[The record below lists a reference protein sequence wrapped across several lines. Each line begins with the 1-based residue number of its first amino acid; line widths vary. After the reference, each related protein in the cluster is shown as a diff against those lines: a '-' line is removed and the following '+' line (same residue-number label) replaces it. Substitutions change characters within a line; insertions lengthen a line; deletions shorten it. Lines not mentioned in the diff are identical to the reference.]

1 MKLKVLAACLAVVS
15 MLVVPG
21 AMSAQADDEARSDA
35 AAMVAEAVRMDQMFI
50 DLYNA
55 RKFEELGARYYAE
68 DAIALPPNHEPIQG
82 RAGIVEYFREARDSL
97 GEAVFDPAPLRSSV
111 SGDLVSIVVQYSG
124 HQGQL
129 RVVAHETF
137 ERQPDGSLNNIHDAF
152 GFRDPLR

>member
-68 DAIALPPNHEPIQG
+68 DAIALPPNTNRSRVAPASWSIS
-82 RAGIVEYFREARDSL
+82 AR
-97 GEAVFDPAPLRSSV
+97 PATASV
-111 SGDLVSIVVQYSG
+111 KRCSIP
-124 HQGQL
+124 H
-129 RVVAHETF
+129 
-137 ERQPDGSLNNIHDAF
+137 P
-152 GFRDPLR
+152 

>member
-1 MKLKVLAACLAVVS
+1 MKVKALAAFLAVVS

-21 AMSAQADDEARSDA
+21 AISAQADDEARSDA
-35 AAMVAEAVRMDQMFI
+35 AAMVAEATRMQQLLI
-50 DLYNA
+50 DRYNA
-55 RKFEELGARYYAE
+55 RKFEEMGAFWAE

-111 SGDLVSIVVQYSG
+111 SGDLVSIVVQYSA

>member
-1 MKLKVLAACLAVVS
+1 VKLKVLVAIMAVVPI
-15 MLVVPG
+15 LVVPG
-21 AMSAQADDEARSDA
+21 AVSAQADGEARSDA

-55 RKFEELGARYYAE
+55 RKFDEMSARYYAE

-82 RAGIVEYFREARDSL
+82 GAAIAEYFRENRDSL
-97 GEAVFDPAPLRSSV
+97 GEAEFSGAPLSSSA
-111 SGDLVSIVVQYSG
+111 SGDLVSIIVEYSG

-137 ERQPDGSLNNIHDAF
+137 ERQSDGSLRNVHDAF